1 MSVNELNKRLLAFRS
16 GNRCAFSECTSNLSS
31 DLDDPNP
38 VTLGEVAHIKG
49 ENPGSPRYDDTM
61 TDEERNDLPN
71 LLYLCPNHH
80 TLIDKQHESFSVEDL
95 LKMKQDHE
103 NRVRELITEGFSDV
117 TFEELSTAT
126 SWIKNFDEPINPNF
140 DFNLT
145 AIEEKINKNQL
156 TTNSRIIIKGA
167 LGATDIVQN
176 FINFIS
182 DEDETFPERL
192 KSGFLVEYYKLK
204 KDGLFGDEL
213 FEMMCKFSQKG
224 MTSQAEKSASI
235 AVLIYFFEKC
245 EIFIK

>member
-1 MSVNELNKRLLAFRS
+1 MSVTDTTKRILASRS
-16 GNRCAFSECTSNLSS
+16 GDQCAFLGCSIKLTS
-31 DLDDPNP
+31 DIDKPFP
-38 VTLGEVAHIKG
+38 VILGEAAHIKG
-49 ENPGSPRYDDTM
+49 ENPTAARYDVLMSDS
-61 TDEERNDLPN
+61 ERNHVDN
-71 LLYLCPNHH
+71 LIYLCTHHH
-80 TLIDKQHESFSVEDL
+80 TLIDKQYQNYPVEDL
-95 LKMKQDHE
+95 IKMKQTHE
-103 NRVRELITEGFSDV
+103 TKVRELITEGFSDV

-126 SWIKNFDEPINPNF
+126 AWIKNFDEPINPNF